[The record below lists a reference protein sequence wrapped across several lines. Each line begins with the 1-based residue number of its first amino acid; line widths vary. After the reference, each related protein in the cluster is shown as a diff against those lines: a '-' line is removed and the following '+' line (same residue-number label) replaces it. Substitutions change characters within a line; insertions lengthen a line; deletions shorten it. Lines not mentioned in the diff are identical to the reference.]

1 MPIAME
7 TLNLDVIFV
16 MFTERSFA
24 DTSDIKGPSEI
35 STALEIG
42 YGCTFMRDMTL
53 KLPTL
58 QYFKL
63 LTEKPFDCYFQVRSP
78 FFKTH
83 ITAFSRWHIISEKVN
98 NG

>member
-1 MPIAME
+1 MPIVME
-7 TLNLDVIFV
+7 TLNVIFL

-78 FFKTH
+78 FLTGGTMQPENTCYC
-83 ITAFSRWHIISEKVN
+83 ILKVAYHF
-98 NG
+98 